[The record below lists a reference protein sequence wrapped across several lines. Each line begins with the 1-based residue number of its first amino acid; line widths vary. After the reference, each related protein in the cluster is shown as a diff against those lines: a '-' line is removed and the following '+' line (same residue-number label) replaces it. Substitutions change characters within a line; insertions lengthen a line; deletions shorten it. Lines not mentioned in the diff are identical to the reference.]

1 MLRFR
6 VENKQFILYTIKS
19 QDAGH
24 DLSYMITD
32 SKLNRILCYCGFN
45 ADASLICEA
54 LNKQEAYTLEQM
66 KLPLKLS
73 NKNKVIPIDPIEKGE
88 KK

>member
-1 MLRFR
+1 MLRYR
-6 VENKQFILYTIKS
+6 ISHVEGIPRYQVW
-19 QDAGH
+19 
-24 DLSYMITD
+24 D
-32 SKLNRILCYCGFN
+32 STLQIEVCYCVTNSN
-45 ADASLICEA
+45 AALICEA

-88 KK
+88 KR